1 MYISALANESV
12 SVNIDE
18 WNKTREYIKQMKK
31 SNICL
36 VCEEGLVTLQVT
48 TNTLNSGKQVP
59 CYYWLC
65 DTCGSEYADSDLVD
79 VNAKL
84 VT

>member
-1 MYISALANESV
+1 MSANNMYISALANESV

-48 TNTLNSGKQVP
+48 TNTLNSGKQV
-59 CYYWLC
+59 
-65 DTCGSEYADSDLVD
+65 LVMRH
-79 VNAKL
+79 L
-84 VT
+84 W